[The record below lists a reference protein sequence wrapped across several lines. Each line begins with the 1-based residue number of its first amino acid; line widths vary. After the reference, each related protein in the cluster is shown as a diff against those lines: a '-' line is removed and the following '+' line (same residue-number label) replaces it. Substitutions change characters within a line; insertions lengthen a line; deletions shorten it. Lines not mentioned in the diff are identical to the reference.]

1 MKWPKLDRIA
11 ALAVLGAVGLWIGL
25 GEFGSSGSRP
35 TPARA
40 AETAP
45 TVMKKVGVVKVT
57 AEPYRRSLIVS
68 GRTEANKTVAVSTR
82 GPGIVDDLPVAKGST
97 VPAGTVVARLAD
109 EGRAAA
115 LKQAEAQYAQRRAE
129 YDAAARLTETGAN
142 PRLNLSASRVAVE
155 AAAAALEIARV
166 EVDKKSLVTP
176 IAGIVDQIPVERGQA
191 LGDGRLVAT
200 VLSLDPLVVAG
211 EVSER
216 AVARVTVGRPAEI
229 RLVSGET
236 VPAKVSYV
244 SRSAAER
251 TRTYRIEVEAANPD
265 NRIAAGLT
273 AEISLPSD
281 PMAAVRLPRSV
292 LSLADD
298 GTIGVRF
305 VDDASKVVFAPV
317 ELLDD
322 TPQGL
327 WLGGVPDGAR
337 VIVAGQE
344 FVKAGEKVDAELLK

>member
-1 MKWPKLDRIA
+1 MTGLKFNRIA
-11 ALAVLGAVGLWIGL
+11 AAAVLGVVVVWVGL

-40 AETAP
+40 GEAVAVP
-45 TVMKKVGVVKVT
+45 MKKVGVVKVT
-57 AEPYRRSLIVS
+57 AEPYRRTLIVS
-68 GRTEANKTVAVSTR
+68 GRTEANKTVAVSSR
-82 GPGIVDDLPVAKGST
+82 GPGFVDDLPVAKGST
-97 VPAGTVVARLAD
+97 VAAGTVIARLAD
-109 EGRAAA
+109 EGRSAA
-115 LKQAEAQYAQRRAE
+115 LKQAEAQFAQRRAE
-129 YDAAARLTETGAN
+129 FDAATRLTETGAN
-142 PRLNLSASRVAVE
+142 PRLNLSASRVAVD
-155 AAAAALEIARV
+155 AAAAALELARV
-166 EVDKKSLVTP
+166 EVDKKTLVTP
-176 IAGIVDQIPVERGQA
+176 VAGIVDQIPVERGQA
-191 LGDGRLVAT
+191 IGDGRLVAT
-200 VLSLDPLVVAG
+200 VLSLDPIVVAA

-216 AVARVTVGRPAEI
+216 AVGRVTVGRPAEV

-236 VPAKVSYV
+236 VPARVSYV

-273 AEISLPSD
+273 AEIALPSEAV
-281 PMAAVRLPRSV
+281 AAVRLPRSV

-305 VDDASKVVFAPV
+305 VDDASRVAFATI

-327 WLGGVPDGAR
+327 WLGGIPDGAR

-344 FVKAGEKVDAELLK
+344 FVKVGEKVEAEVLK

>member
-1 MKWPKLDRIA
+1 MIHRAFNRVA
-11 ALAVLGAVGLWIGL
+11 AVLVLGAVVVWVGL

-35 TPARA
+35 TPVRA
-40 AETAP
+40 AETVAAAA
-45 TVMKKVGVVKVT
+45 KKVGVIVVAAK
-57 AEPYRRSLIVS
+57 PYRRTLIVS
-68 GRTEANKTVAVSTR
+68 GRTEANKTVAVSAR
-82 GPGIVDDLPVAKGST
+82 GPGIVEDLPVAKGST

-129 YDAAARLTETGAN
+129 FDAATRLTETGSN
-142 PRLNLSASRVAVE
+142 PRLNLSASRVAVDV
-155 AAAAALEIARV
+155 AAAALEIARV
-166 EVDKKSLVTP
+166 ELDKKTLTTP

-191 LGDGRLVAT
+191 IGDGRLVAT
-200 VLSLDPLVVAG
+200 VLSLDPIVVAG

-216 AVARVTVGRPAEI
+216 AVSRVVVGRPAEI

-236 VPAKVSYV
+236 VAAKISYV
-244 SRSAAER
+244 SRAAAER

-281 PMAAVRLPRSV
+281 PVSAVRLPRSV
-292 LSLADD
+292 LALADD
-298 GTIGVRF
+298 GAIGVRW
-305 VDDASKVVFAPV
+305 VDAAGKVAFATV

-327 WLGGVPDGAR
+327 WLGGIPDGAR

-344 FVKAGEKVDAELLK
+344 FVKAGETVTVEVLK